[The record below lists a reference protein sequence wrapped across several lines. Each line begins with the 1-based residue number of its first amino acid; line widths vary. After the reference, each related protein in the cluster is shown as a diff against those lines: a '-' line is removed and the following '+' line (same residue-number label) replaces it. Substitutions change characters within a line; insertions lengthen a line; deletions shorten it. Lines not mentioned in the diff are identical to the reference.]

1 MQTAGKAARQSIA
14 QPMARKDSAA
24 QAWSCRA
31 GRVLYRH
38 MSSAWKCE
46 VCGYVHEGEGPPT
59 ECPVCGAGAEEFT
72 RMVLETA
79 RVERTWRC
87 TVCGYVTKGERPP
100 EVCPVCGAGAELFEL
115 EPTESEVGVPAVS
128 RIVVVG
134 AGIAGTTAVD
144 HARRAAPNAEIVLV
158 SGEADLP
165 YYRLNLT
172 RLLAGEITADAL
184 VMAGADWF
192 ASRNV
197 ELVQATA
204 TALDPEGRRVLL
216 QDGRA
221 LGYDR
226 LVLALG
232 ARPFVPPLEGAALP
246 GVHVLRTLADAEL
259 LIERAAH
266 ARTCVVLG
274 GGLLGLE
281 TAAAMARRG
290 LDVTVVENQPWLL
303 SRQLT
308 QRPARLLESL
318 LARLG
323 VAVRTNLRTQAL
335 AGNGRVQRVLL
346 EQSGSLEADLV
357 ILATGVRPDLPLA
370 LAVGLS
376 AHRGLIVDDRM
387 LTSDPSILAAG
398 DLAEHHT
405 TVAGI
410 WPVAYAQGRVAGH
423 NAAVGPDSDLALRYS
438 PQPASTRLKV
448 VATTVAS
455 IGEFSPADADA
466 SCLEAEQGEHYVSVV
481 LRGDRVVGANVI
493 GDAKLASELESAIA
507 GGASEAALLRLSEA
521 SALLRAAVRP

>member
-1 MQTAGKAARQSIA
+1 
-14 QPMARKDSAA
+14 
-24 QAWSCRA
+24 
-31 GRVLYRH
+31 

-46 VCGYVHEGEGPPT
+46 VCGYVHEGEGPP
-59 ECPVCGAGAEEFT
+59 ESCPVCGAGAEEFSP
-72 RMVLETA
+72 MALAVASLE
-79 RVERTWRC
+79 RKWRC
-87 TVCGYVTKGERPP
+87 TVCGYVATGEYPP
-100 EVCPVCGAGAELFEL
+100 ERCPVCGAGAELFEL
-115 EPTESEVGVPAVS
+115 EPAADDSSTQALARV
-128 RIVVVG
+128 VVVG

-158 SGEADLP
+158 SGEAGLP
-165 YYRLNLT
+165 YYRLSLT

-266 ARTCVVLG
+266 ARSCVVLG

-290 LDVTVVENQPWLL
+290 LAVTVVEAQPWLL
-303 SRQLT
+303 GRQLT
-308 QRPARLLESL
+308 ERPARLLESF

-323 VAVRTNLRTQAL
+323 VVVRPNQRTRAL
-335 AGNGRVQRVLL
+335 EGNGRVARVLL
-346 EQSGSLEADLV
+346 EQGGTLEADLV
-357 ILATGVRPDLPLA
+357 IVATGVRPELSLGVNA
-370 LAVGLS
+370 GLS
-376 AHRGLIVDDRM
+376 AHRGLIVDERM
-387 LTSDPSILAAG
+387 VTSDPHILAAG
-398 DLAEHHT
+398 DLAEHQA

-423 NAAVGPDSDLALRYS
+423 NAAVGPDSEQALRYS
-438 PQPASTRLKV
+438 PEPPSTRLKV

-455 IGEFSPADADA
+455 IGQFSAAGADAR
-466 SCLEAEQGEHYVSVV
+466 CFEAEQGEQYVSVV
-481 LRGDRVVGANVI
+481 LRGDRVVGANVV
-493 GDAKLASELESAIA
+493 GDAKLASELEGAIA
-507 GGASEAALLRLSEA
+507 SGASQADLVRLSEA
-521 SALLRAAVRP
+521 SALLRAAMGR